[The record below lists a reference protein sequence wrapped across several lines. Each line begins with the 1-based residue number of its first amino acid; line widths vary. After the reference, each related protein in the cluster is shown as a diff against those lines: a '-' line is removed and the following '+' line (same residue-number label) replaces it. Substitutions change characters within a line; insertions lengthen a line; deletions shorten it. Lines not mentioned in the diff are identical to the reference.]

1 MRVLLDTNVLVA
13 AFATRGICQDV
24 LRTVIANHVLL
35 LGSTNLEE
43 LERVLSEKLRMPPDR
58 VHEVVAF
65 VRQHAEIVTPRAPAP
80 WPESDPDDRWVIAA
94 ALDASADL
102 AVSGDRE
109 LLDAAQGRELQV
121 VTPRQFWELLHRGD
135 Q

>member
-43 LERVLSEKLRMPPDR
+43 LQRVLSEKLRMPPNR

-65 VRQHAEIVTPRAPAP
+65 VRQHAEIVTPPAPAA
-80 WPESDPDDRWVIAA
+80 WPESDPDDRWAIAA

-109 LLDAAQGRELQV
+109 LLDAAQGRELRV
-121 VTPRQFWELLHRGD
+121 VTPRQFWELLHRGK